1 MKYSY
6 VTVLSTESYLL
17 GVLCMYK
24 SLKNT
29 NTNVPLTV
37 VVTDNISEDIIKILE
52 NEGISVVRKPKI
64 KITNIVNEQNKDS
77 KFMYWNNTFDKL
89 HIFELVQFE
98 KIVYIDSDM
107 LILNN
112 IDELFSR
119 ENLSA
124 VVAGNF
130 YPGNE
135 EWVKLN
141 SGLMVIEP
149 KQGML
154 DSFMKIL
161 NSEILK
167 GKIIGD
173 QNIIQEYIP
182 EWENKK
188 ELHLDHKYN
197 IFFQYLEYY
206 SEKYKKSLEDISIIH
221 FISKN
226 KPWMLN
232 REQRIQLIAQYKKD
246 SISYTV
252 LEKYFKILDSI
263 EHFYEKA

>member
-17 GVLCMYK
+17 GALCMYK
-24 SLKNT
+24 SLKNS
-29 NTNVPLTV
+29 NTKIALTV
-37 VVTDNISEDIIKILE
+37 VVTDNISNDIIKILE
-52 NEGISVVRKPKI
+52 NEKINVVKKPKI
-64 KITNIVNEQNKDS
+64 KITNIADEQNKDS

-89 HIFELVQFE
+89 HIFELTQFE

-112 IDELFSR
+112 IDELFKR

-149 KQGML
+149 KIGML
-154 DSFMKIL
+154 DEFMKIL

-173 QNIIQEYIP
+173 QNIIQEYVP
-182 EWENKK
+182 EWENM
-188 ELHLDHKYN
+188 ENLHLDHKYN
-197 IFFQYLEYY
+197 IFFQYLEFYVD
-206 SEKYKKSLEDISIIH
+206 KFKKSLDNISIVH
-221 FISKN
+221 FISKD
-226 KPWMLN
+226 KPWMLD
-232 REQRIQLIAQYKKD
+232 RIQRKQLMEQYKKD
-246 SISYTV
+246 TASYIV
-252 LEKYFKILDSI
+252 LEKYFETLDSI
-263 EHFYEKA
+263 KLNKE

>member
-6 VTVLSTESYLL
+6 VTVLSTETYLL

-24 SLKNT
+24 SLKNS
-29 NTNVPLTV
+29 NTKIPLTV

-52 NEGISVVRKPKI
+52 NEDINVIRKPKI
-64 KITNIVNEQNKDS
+64 KFSNIINDKNKDS

-89 HIFELVQFE
+89 YVFELTQFE

-107 LILNN
+107 LILKN
-112 IDELFSR
+112 IDELFKKI
-119 ENLSA
+119 NLSA

-149 KQGML
+149 KSGIL
-154 DSFMKIL
+154 NEFEKIL
-161 NSEILK
+161 NVEILK
-167 GKIIGD
+167 GKVIGD

-182 EWENKK
+182 EWENIK

-197 IFFQYLEYY
+197 MFFQYLEYY
-206 SEKYKKSLEDISIIH
+206 IDKLKKSLDDISIIH
-221 FISKN
+221 FISKD
-226 KPWMLN
+226 KPWMLDVTQKE
-232 REQRIQLIAQYKKD
+232 RLIGQYKEG
-246 SISYTV
+246 SASRIV
-252 LEKYFKILDSI
+252 LEKYFGILDSLKI
-263 EHFYEKA
+263 F